1 MLFRSSYKQGGLK
14 LTIMEKL
21 DADVSIR
28 CTTLALKVVEIMASF
43 VPRTGLDNLEFRRQ
57 KNLSQALK
65 EI

>member
-1 MLFRSSYKQGGLK
+1 
-14 LTIMEKL
+14 MEKI

-28 CTTLALKVVEIMASF
+28 CTTLAIKVAEIMASF
-43 VPRTGLDNLEFRRQ
+43 MPRTGQILRLDNLEFRRQ

>member
-1 MLFRSSYKQGGLK
+1 
-14 LTIMEKL
+14 MEKI

-28 CTTLALKVVEIMASF
+28 CTTLELKVVEIMASF

-57 KNLSQALK
+57 KNLSQSPK

>member
-1 MLFRSSYKQGGLK
+1 MLQTGRPEINNNGK
-14 LTIMEKL
+14 I

-43 VPRTGLDNLEFRRQ
+43 VPRTGQILRLDNLEFRRQ
-57 KNLSQALK
+57 KNLSQSPK